1 VLGGFTVGD
10 GAKVGSNA
18 VVTKEC
24 RPAPPRW
31 ATRRASSSATGPVER
46 DQAAA
51 RLFAAYGVMP
61 NGDDPLSKALHG
73 LINQVAAQ
81 EQQLEAVLAALK
93 GAGIG
98 CRRLE
103 EAGHFDAA
111 QLNRLVD

>member
-1 VLGGFTVGD
+1 MP
-10 GAKVGSNA
+10 A
-18 VVTKEC
+18 VFATLPPTMSMASWSALSS
-24 RPAPPRW
+24 PARI
-31 ATRRASSSATGPVER
+31 VERNVAPAAR

-81 EQQLEAVLAALK
+81 EQQLEAVLAALQ

-103 EAGHFDAA
+103 EAGQFDAA

>member
-1 VLGGFTVGD
+1 VGD

-18 VVTKEC
+18 VVTKEV
-24 RPAPPRW
+24 PAG
-31 ATRRASSSATGPVER
+31 ATAVGNPARIVERNPGPVER
-46 DQAAA
+46 DQATA

-81 EQQLEAVLAALK
+81 EQQLEVVLAALK

-103 EAGHFDAA
+103 EATHFDAA